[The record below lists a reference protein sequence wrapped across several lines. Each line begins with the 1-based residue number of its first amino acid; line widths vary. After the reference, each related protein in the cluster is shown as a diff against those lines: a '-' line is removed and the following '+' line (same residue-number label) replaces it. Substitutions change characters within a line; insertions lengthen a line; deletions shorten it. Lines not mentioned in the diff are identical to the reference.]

1 MGAYDDIINLPH
13 HVSTRH
19 PRMPAIDRAAQFSPF
34 AALTGFEG
42 AVKEAG
48 RLTDSKIDLCED
60 QQADLDARLR
70 LLEDVLPQHP
80 KVTVVYYVPDRC
92 KSGGAYMTVSGEIKK
107 FDRIGSNIVLQDN
120 TTIPIDSILQVDSR
134 YLSKN
139 E

>member
-42 AVKEAG
+42 AVREAG

-70 LLEDVLPQHP
+70 MLEDVLPQHP
-80 KVTVVYYVPDRC
+80 KVTVVYYVSDRY
-92 KSGGAYMTVSGEIKK
+92 KSGGAYISVSGEIKK
-107 FDRIGSNIVLQDN
+107 IDRISSNIILQDN
-120 TTIPIDSILQVDSR
+120 TTIPIDSIFQIDSC
-134 YLSKN
+134 YLDKN

>member
-1 MGAYDDIINLPH
+1 M
-13 HVSTRH
+13 
-19 PRMPAIDRAAQFSPF
+19 
-34 AALTGFEG
+34 
-42 AVKEAG
+42 
-48 RLTDSKIDLCED
+48 
-60 QQADLDARLR
+60 DARLR